1 MKRLLLLF
9 AVLFMLVQGSWAQL
23 SGTKTIPGDYATIE
37 AAVAD
42 LNIQGVGAGGVTF
55 NVAAGHTESITAPI
69 LLTATGTVANPIVF
83 QKSGA
88 GDNPAITRT
97 DAGSLTT
104 TTQGGQGDA
113 VFIIEG
119 GDYITLTSLSIF
131 SSDAGI
137 EYGIYLRKA
146 SVTNGCKNVTIQSCL
161 IDMTKGTSQFVAGIY
176 SSNNDAASTVS
187 SATGIT
193 VTSEDGR
200 HENVSVLGN
209 TIRDVH
215 VGVLLRGFNHTSSPY
230 NFYDQNF
237 VIGSSGQGNI
247 IRNFGGGVAQSSYGI
262 YMIYHN
268 GINIGYNQLNNTAA
282 GGTAFLGATSYG
294 IFTSTATSANVTIT
308 NNSLTLTGGGTTSL
322 MHGINNAAGGSGVG
336 NTVNISNNT
345 VTGCTYPTA
354 TTAAFTAIVNSASA
368 VTINVNNNTV
378 TNNDLP
384 GTGAF
389 TGIDGG
395 GSTSPAA
402 TLTMTGNTV
411 NNNTKSGA
419 SGSMFLTRGSAST
432 VHYYS
437 NTVYTNGFTASSG
450 TTACSLYGYYN
461 FGSPP
466 TENVYNNQIYD
477 LYVLGSNTSTTSLI
491 SGIHTNTTASAVK
504 SIYGN
509 DIYNLSAQ
517 SGVVAG
523 INQTLGANVQI
534 YGNDI
539 YDLTNASTVTT
550 DGRVNGILLNSGACY
565 VYNNF
570 ISELYAPACAAP
582 NAIRGISSTSSTAST
597 TIGLYYNTIYLDAVS
612 TGVNFGTSGIF
623 HTYNLTSTS
632 ASLDMRNNIVVNKS
646 TAAGTGKT
654 AALWRSTS
662 TNLNNYATTSNN
674 NAFYAGTPSASNVLY
689 YDGLNF
695 DQTMV
700 DFKTR
705 VAPRES
711 ASFSEDVD
719 FVNVAASP
727 FDLKLDLTTATQCES
742 GGQRITT
749 PVAITTDYFAT
760 IRALE
765 TGYLGT
771 GTAPD
776 IGAFE
781 GEMTPLD
788 LIGPSISYTAL
799 ANTSSTSARNIVVTV
814 TDASGVPTIT
824 PGWPNLYWRINA
836 GSWNAATPS
845 DVTGSNYTY
854 SFGNGVSPGDVVQY
868 YVVAQDNASTPNVS
882 AFPSAGAGGF
892 TTNPPAASTPPT
904 TPSSYTIVG
913 ALSGTFS
920 VGAGQDYATL
930 TAAITDLNSKEVT
943 GPVTFEL
950 WDATYPAETFPIL
963 IQKPVRANP
972 TDLVTIRP
980 KSGVSSV
987 ISGSSAT
994 GILVLMG
1001 ADYIV
1006 VDGSNSGGTDRSLT
1020 WENTSVA
1027 ASSYVVGVFH
1037 NGVVGASN
1045 NVIKNNIVKAGSKTV
1060 ATTWA
1065 IILNAA
1071 GGGYNNITIQNNEVL
1086 NAYIGLQFAGV
1097 SGSTANNGLITQNV
1111 FGSDDD
1117 AVTLGNR
1124 GIVASFADGLDITN
1138 NVVKNLKSGNNP
1150 TGMLISTGVINTEI
1164 LSNSISNIIYIG
1176 TGGYGGKGIDI
1187 NTGVANSNLTIANNL
1202 ISNLGGDGWS
1212 TLTSDANVGLR
1223 VLGTTGGL
1231 NIYYNS
1237 INLYGTW
1244 DRAATATLSAGMYFP
1259 SGITNVNLRNNII
1272 ANAIVNSANGGAK
1285 AYAIYNAG
1293 ANTVFSTIN
1302 HNDYYASGTQGV
1314 LGFLASDRVDLAAW
1328 QGATTQD
1335 ANSLAVDPQFVSE
1348 TNLQPFLGSPVL
1360 AAGTPIVGVTTDF
1373 TGASRSGTTP
1383 SMGAYES
1390 GQSVAA
1396 VGWANLQHP
1405 PTATITEGQTFT
1417 AYARVWQDGV
1427 TNTPGPGVGI
1437 ESWFGW
1443 NAADTDPATWT
1454 NWISGTYN
1462 QDYGNND
1469 EWMADIGA
1477 GITPGTYYYASRF
1490 RTTGGTYQYGGYN
1503 GSGGNF
1509 WGVDGAASGVL
1520 TVNPFTVTS
1529 LPWYESFETQ
1539 WIPTG
1544 WANTNWDNS
1553 KYGGARTGTKWAF
1566 SNTTG
1571 SLLTTPGVVI
1581 PASGNYQFSF
1591 WHRNESASYPQDLNV
1606 FLSTNGVDFTV
1617 PVATIVGA
1625 ASTTYTQVTF
1635 DLSAYNGQTVYF
1647 RFNGLSG
1654 AGGFDYGICVDD
1666 VEVKPTATTW
1676 LGASNTAWDN
1686 AANWSN
1692 GVPVGVQNAII
1703 GVSANNPV
1711 LGSAGAANNLTI
1723 DNGAILNVTNGGQ
1736 LTVNGVLTNSA
1747 GNGGL
1752 VLQSNASG
1760 TGSLIHNTDNVPAT
1774 IKRYITGGQYHFAS
1788 VPLTAAANPT
1798 ADVFLHSY
1806 LWRYD
1811 PTLPDWVKYTA
1822 ETDPLTVTQGYMLWY
1837 TGGNT
1842 TYSFAGNMNNGA
1854 FTAATPGG
1862 AGTFNLVP
1870 NPYPSAIDWNA
1881 ASGWTKTNV
1890 ANATYIYNST
1900 QYASYVAG
1908 VGANGGTNII
1918 PGGQAFFVQATGAA
1932 ALAMNNNVRTHSGQ
1946 AFFNEPVIN
1955 DLFRIAVSVDGKSDE
1970 TVVRFTG
1977 SATASFDSEYDAAKL
1992 YGNASAPQLYTMAA
2006 DNQMLSIN
2014 SLAMTEGG
2022 VSVPLS
2028 FEFTADGEITL
2039 QFSGVGSFSE
2049 LQAIFIED
2057 QLTGSMTDLRQHG
2070 SYSFNHLV
2078 SNDTDRFLLH
2088 FRDITGVD
2096 EQGNG
2101 WMIFA
2106 NDRKV
2111 YVNIPEL
2118 NGQRAGI
2125 EMFDVLGNKLFSSE
2139 GVMNSPAVVRAANSG
2154 VAIVRVTAQ
2163 GRVYTTK
2170 LFIQ

>member
-1 MKRLLLLF
+1 LGTSY
-9 AVLFMLVQGSWAQL
+9 AVRFVNDASNNTLKYCKINSRNNSTT
-23 SGTKTIPGDYATIE
+23 SGTIVFSTTTGTTGNDNNTIDYCDIYDGSSTPFNGIYASGTTTSTAHNNSGNIISNCNIYNFFNAGGSDNGIIISSGNTDWTITGNSFYQTASRTMTTGATDAAISISNTSGNNFVVTNNYIGGSE
-37 AAVAD
+37 ASSGGTAWTIAGSVANRFRGIS
-42 LNIQGVGAGGVTF
+42 LSVGSTTPSSIQGNTIANFNFTSNSSASTSGGAWTGIILTSGNANIGSVSGNTIGSGTGTGSISVTMVSNSGGVSSGIWSDAFAGVTISNNTIGSMSQASSTIGAGLIGIAVTLGTTVTISNNTVGSTSTANSF
-55 NVAAGHTESITAPI
+55 NTAAYTGATVVAVTGIRNTSSATVSITNNTVANLNNGEIPSSAASSNLVMGI
-69 LLTATGTVANPIVF
+69 SSSSGTNTITGNTVRNLSTAAQATGTA
-83 QKSGA
+83 SA
-88 GDNPAITRT
+88 
-97 DAGSLTT
+97 
-104 TTQGGQGDA
+104 
-113 VFIIEG
+113 
-119 GDYITLTSLSIF
+119 
-131 SSDAGI
+131 
-137 EYGIYLRKA
+137 A
-146 SVTNGCKNVTIQSCL
+146 SVI
-161 IDMTKGTSQFVAGIY
+161 GI
-176 SSNNDAASTVS
+176 S
-187 SATGIT
+187 
-193 VTSEDGR
+193 
-200 HENVSVLGN
+200 
-209 TIRDVH
+209 
-215 VGVLLRGFNHTSSPY
+215 
-230 NFYDQNF
+230 
-237 VIGSSGQGNI
+237 
-247 IRNFGGGVAQSSYGI
+247 
-262 YMIYHN
+262 M
-268 GINIGYNQLNNTAA
+268 
-282 GGTAFLGATSYG
+282 
-294 IFTSTATSANVTIT
+294 TATSAGATLAQNSIYALSNSHASAAVSVIGIHYGGPTTGTNVVARNLIYGL
-308 NNSLTLTGGGTTSL
+308 NIVSTSATAD
-322 MHGINNAAGGSGVG
+322 MRGINFASGLANVQNNMIRLGFDAAGTALTTGFQITGLFDVTSTANTGMYHNSIYIGGSGVG
-336 NTVNISNNT
+336 TQTGDTYAFRSNQTTNIRTYQNNIFVNARSNST
-345 VTGCTYPTA
+345 TGGKHY
-354 TTAAFTAIVNSASA
+354 A
-368 VTINVNNNTV
+368 VRVS
-378 TNNDLP
+378 
-384 GTGAF
+384 GTGANP
-389 TGIDGG
+389 TGLAINYNVYHVTGTGGVFGWYNEDRADIAAWKTATGQDGNSG
-395 GSTSPAA
+395 FADPNFVAPTAA
-402 TLTMTGNTV
+402 TPDLHIAN
-411 NNNTKSGA
+411 
-419 SGSMFLTRGSAST
+419 
-432 VHYYS
+432 
-437 NTVYTNGFTASSG
+437 
-450 TTACSLYGYYN
+450 
-461 FGSPP
+461 P
-466 TENVYNNQIYD
+466 TPIEGQ
-477 LYVLGSNTSTTSLI
+477 
-491 SGIHTNTTASAVK
+491 GI
-504 SIYGN
+504 
-509 DIYNLSAQ
+509 
-517 SGVVAG
+517 VVAA
-523 INQTLGANVQI
+523 I
-534 YGNDI
+534 
-539 YDLTNASTVTT
+539 T
-550 DGRVNGILLNSGACY
+550 DDFDGESRA
-565 VYNNF
+565 
-570 ISELYAPACAAP
+570 
-582 NAIRGISSTSSTAST
+582 
-597 TIGLYYNTIYLDAVS
+597 GL
-612 TGVNFGTSGIF
+612 
-623 HTYNLTSTS
+623 
-632 ASLDMRNNIVVNKS
+632 
-646 TAAGTGKT
+646 
-654 AALWRSTS
+654 
-662 TNLNNYATTSNN
+662 
-674 NAFYAGTPSASNVLY
+674 
-689 YDGLNF
+689 
-695 DQTMV
+695 
-700 DFKTR
+700 
-705 VAPRES
+705 
-711 ASFSEDVD
+711 
-719 FVNVAASP
+719 
-727 FDLKLDLTTATQCES
+727 
-742 GGQRITT
+742 T
-749 PVAITTDYFAT
+749 PV
-760 IRALE
+760 
-765 TGYLGT
+765 
-771 GTAPD
+771 D
-776 IGAFE
+776 IGADAGNF
-781 GEMTPLD
+781 T
-788 LIGPSISYTAL
+788 LIDIFAPVISYTAL
-799 ANTSSTSARNIVVTV
+799 ANTASTGNRNLVVTV
-814 TDASGVPTIT
+814 TDASGVPTT
-824 PGWPNLYWRINA
+824 APGWPNLYWRIGA
-836 GSWNAATPS
+836 GSWTAATPTG
-845 DVTGSNYTY
+845 VTGSNYTY
-854 SFGNGVSPGDVVQY
+854 SFGAGVVTGDVVQY
-868 YVVAQDNASTPNVS
+868 YVVAQDNASTPNVG

-892 TTNPPAASTPPT
+892 TTNPPAAATPPT

-913 ALSGTFS
+913 ALSGTYS

-930 TAAITDLNSKEVT
+930 TAAITDLNGKEVT

-950 WDATYPAETFPIL
+950 WDATYPAETFPII
-963 IQKPVRANP
+963 IQKPARANP
-972 TDLVTIRP
+972 TDLVTIKP
-980 KSGVSSV
+980 KSGVSSA

-1006 VDGSNSGGTDRSLT
+1006 IDGSNSGGTDRSLT
-1020 WENTSVA
+1020 WENTSTA
-1027 ASSYVVGVFH
+1027 ASSYVIGLFH
-1037 NGVVGASN
+1037 NGTVGASN
-1045 NVIKNNIVKAGSKTV
+1045 STIKNNIAKAGSKIA

-1065 IILNAA
+1065 IVLNAS
-1071 GGGYNNITIQNNEVL
+1071 GGGYNNITIQNNEIL
-1086 NAYIGLQFAGV
+1086 NAYVGLQFAGIV
-1097 SGSTANNGLITQNV
+1097 GNAATNGLITQNV
-1111 FGSDDD
+1111 FGSDDN
-1117 AVTLGNR
+1117 ALTLGNNALNTSN
-1124 GIVASFADGLDITN
+1124 VTGLTISN
-1138 NVVKNLKSGNNP
+1138 NSIKNLQTGNNP
-1150 TGMLISTGVINTEI
+1150 MGMWLSTNTQNTNVIA
-1164 LSNSISNIIYIG
+1164 NSISKIYYTG
-1176 TGGYGGKGIDI
+1176 TGGYGGKGI
-1187 NTGVANSNLTIANNL
+1187 VVNSALPASNILIANNV
-1202 ISNLGGDGWS
+1202 ISDLRGDGWS
-1212 TLTSDANVGLR
+1212 SLLSDAIVGIR
-1223 VLGTTGGL
+1223 VGAHAGSATTTGGV

-1237 INLYGTW
+1237 
-1244 DRAATATLSAGMYFP
+1244 
-1259 SGITNVNLRNNII
+1259 VNLGSGTFAGNTSGTASAALYLGASTTNIDVRNNVF
-1272 ANAIVNSANGGAK
+1272 ANNLVNSNAAGAK
-1285 AYAIYNAG
+1285 AYAINSA
-1293 ANTVFSTIN
+1293 AATIATIN
-1302 HNDYYASGTQGV
+1302 YNDYYASGTQGV
-1314 LGFLASDRVDLAAW
+1314 LGFLGSDRVDLAAW

-1348 TNLQPFLGSPVL
+1348 TNLQPFTGSPVL

-1390 GQSVAA
+1390 GQASAA
-1396 VGWANLQHP
+1396 VGWANLQWP

-1462 QDYGNND
+1462 EDYGNDD

-1490 RTTGGTYQYGGYN
+1490 RTTGGTYQYGGY
-1503 GSGGNF
+1503 SGGF
-1509 WGVDGAASGVL
+1509 WNGTTNVSGVL

-1544 WANTNWDNS
+1544 WANSNWDNS

-1591 WHRNESASYPQDLNV
+1591 WHRNESASYPQNLNV

-2078 SNDTDRFLLH
+2078 SNDPDRFLLH